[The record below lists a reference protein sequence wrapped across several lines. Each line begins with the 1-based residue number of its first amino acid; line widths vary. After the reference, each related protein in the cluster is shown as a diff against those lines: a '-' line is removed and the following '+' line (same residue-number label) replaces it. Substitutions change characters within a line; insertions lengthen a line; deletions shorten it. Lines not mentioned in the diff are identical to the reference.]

1 MDIVFGELDTLL
13 DRLAVGN
20 ILHDGSPRAAFYFAA
35 ALERARNILRWDADV
50 ASHALFETRIRL
62 AIHLAP
68 RTAIAYD
75 RSNPTPRWKLI
86 RQHLVDA
93 FGRGAVADIDAL
105 ARDLAKVLDTFD
117 SEREQVTGHLS
128 YLLKRE
134 GPKCRSCLVRFF
146 DDPKSLLMHDDYK
159 PYFLSPEELLK
170 PEVDHIEAISA
181 LGTNALNNLQLLC
194 RLCNQGKGDGLG
206 LSVREELRNSGLTIK
221 KMPRAYRGKLLYY
234 VLLRDGRSCSRC
246 QATTIELTVRPVIE
260 KGAIVRS
267 NMRAICVDCCY

>member
-1 MDIVFGELDTLL
+1 M

-20 ILHDGSPRAAFYFAA
+20 VKDDSSPRASFYVSAA
-35 ALERARNILRWDADV
+35 IERARNILRWDADI

-86 RQHLVDA
+86 RQHLFEA
-93 FGRGAVADIDAL
+93 FGRAGTADIDEL

-117 SEREQVTGHLS
+117 SEREQVTSRLS
-128 YLLKRE
+128 YLLKHNGAICQSCRVE
-134 GPKCRSCLVRFF
+134 FFITPKTLNEC
-146 DDPKSLLMHDDYK
+146 DEYK
-159 PYFLSPEELLK
+159 PYYLSPEELLK
-170 PEVDHIEAISA
+170 PEVDHIDAISA

-206 LSVREELRNSGLTIK
+206 LSVREEIRNSGFAINS
-221 KMPRAYRGKLLYY
+221 MSAAYRGRLLYY
-234 VLLRDGRSCSRC
+234 VLLRDARVCTRC
-246 QATTIELTVRPVIE
+246 HTVDAELTIRPVVST
-260 KGAIVRS
+260 GALVRS
-267 NMRAICVDCCY
+267 NMRTVCTKCCY